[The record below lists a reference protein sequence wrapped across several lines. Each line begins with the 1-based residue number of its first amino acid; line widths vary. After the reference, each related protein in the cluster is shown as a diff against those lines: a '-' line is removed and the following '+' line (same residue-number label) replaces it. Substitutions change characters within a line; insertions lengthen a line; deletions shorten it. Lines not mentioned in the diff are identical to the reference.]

1 MNSTSSA
8 VTCHSNA
15 AVVPPRSGSYPLCH
29 VSRIY
34 VRLDLAVLLVRGHHS
49 YGSAAKRSAAK
60 RAVLLS
66 VAVVTYC
73 ASSRAAAR
81 WRSGRVGG

>member
-29 VSRIY
+29 VSRI
-34 VRLDLAVLLVRGHHS
+34 VAKAQRPDLRGHGPTS
-49 YGSAAKRSAAK
+49 GPKRDPP
-60 RAVLLS
+60 
-66 VAVVTYC
+66 C
-73 ASSRAAAR
+73 
-81 WRSGRVGG
+81 